1 MWGLE
6 RMKEQWVTAANG
18 SADISAIRSVVT
30 ALRTLEELSRGPM
43 GVSDLSRTLGIPK
56 TTAHRSLRTL
66 AKAGWVRTS
75 ETDKA
80 KWVLTG
86 RPLTVGL
93 AGSVEGNLRELA
105 RAELTDLRDATGE
118 TVHLVV
124 PDGPD
129 LVVVARFDG
138 THSLRTFLPLGTHAP
153 LHATASGR
161 ALLSAMTDDQIA
173 EVLGETLE
181 RFTPSTVHDRA
192 EVLSEIERT
201 RERGYALNAAEWRS
215 DIAAL
220 GVPILSRTGAPT
232 AALAISMPLSRYTRT
247 DVPAMAKLA
256 AEAARRISEQLH
268 DWQQS
273 DTWLG

>member
-1 MWGLE
+1 MKGLT
-6 RMKEQWVTAANG
+6 VTAGNG
-18 SADISAIRSVVT
+18 SADVSAIRSVIT

-43 GVSDLSRTLGIPK
+43 GVSDLSRSLDIPK

-66 AKAGWVRTS
+66 ATAGWVRMS
-75 ETDKA
+75 ETDRS

-105 RAELTDLRDATGE
+105 RSELTGLRDATGE

-124 PDGPD
+124 PDGSD
-129 LVVVARFDG
+129 LVVVARIDG

-161 ALLSAMTDDQIA
+161 ALLSVMTDDEVAQ
-173 EVLGETLE
+173 VLGETLPQ
-181 RFTPSTVHDRA
+181 FTPSTVYTRVEVLA
-192 EVLSEIERT
+192 EVERT

-220 GVPILSRTGAPT
+220 GVPIVSRVGVPA
-232 AALAISMPLSRYTRT
+232 AALAISMPLSRYENT
-247 DVPAMAKLA
+247 DMPAMAELA
-256 AEAARRISEQLH
+256 MGAARRISEQLH
-268 DWQQS
+268 NWQQS

>member
-1 MWGLE
+1 M
-6 RMKEQWVTAANG
+6 TAADG
-18 SADISAIRSVVT
+18 SAEVSAIRSVLT
-30 ALRTLEELSRGPM
+30 ALRALEELSRGPI
-43 GVSDLSRTLGIPK
+43 GVSDLSRALGIPK
-56 TTAHRSLRTL
+56 TTAHRSLWTL

-105 RAELTDLRDATGE
+105 RAELTELRDATGE
-118 TVHLVV
+118 TVHMVV
-124 PDGPD
+124 PDGTE
-129 LVVVARFDG
+129 LVVVARLDG
-138 THSLRTFLPLGTHAP
+138 THSLRTFLPLGTRAP

-161 ALLSAMTDDQIA
+161 ALLSAMSDDQIA
-173 EVLGETLE
+173 ETLSGKLE

-192 EVLSEIERT
+192 EVLAEIERT
-201 RERGYALNAAEWRS
+201 RDRGYALNAAEWRS
-215 DIAAL
+215 DIAAV
-220 GVPILSRTGAPT
+220 GVPILSRIGAPT
-232 AALAISMPLSRYTRT
+232 AALAISMPVSRYVQT
-247 DVPAMAKLA
+247 DVSAMAGLA
-256 AEAARRISEQLH
+256 VKAARRISEQLH